1 MNTLSRSLLV
11 LAAVLVCTPSQAQLF
26 RTYVASDGSDANPC
40 TLTQPCRLLPA
51 ALAAVADG
59 GEIWMLDS
67 ANYNT
72 STVFIGK
79 SVTIMAVPG
88 VIGSIVGA
96 SQTALLVSTGTVQL
110 RNLVFVPLAG
120 STGLFGAIVVQGLAN
135 LDLHGCTISGF
146 PGQALFVGF
155 GGNVLLSDSMLRRN
169 GIAAA
174 AAAIRVLGQVAAT
187 TTTIDIANT
196 TIQGSVTG
204 VHLSSTNATASIR
217 ASIRDSRIY
226 QSADIGIHA
235 ISSAGA
241 SVNFTA
247 SNNMIVGTQAGGA
260 QAGIR
265 SSGAGVFGFASGNT
279 VAGFTFGI
287 ENAGA
292 TFTSFGNNALQ
303 NNGIASTGVTT
314 TALQ

>member
-11 LAAVLVCTPSQAQLF
+11 LTAVLACTPSQAQLF
-26 RTYVASDGSDANPC
+26 RTYVASDGNDANPC

-51 ALAAVADG
+51 AITAVADG

-79 SVTIMAVPG
+79 SVTVMAVPG
-88 VIGSIVGA
+88 VVGSIVGA

-110 RNLVFVPLAG
+110 RNLMFVPLAG
-120 STGLFGAIVVQGLAN
+120 STGLFSAIIVQGLAN
-135 LDLHGCTISGF
+135 LDLLGCTISGF

-169 GIAAA
+169 GIAAGLP
-174 AAAIRVLGQVAAT
+174 AIRVLAQVAAT

-196 TIQGSVTG
+196 TIQGSLTG
-204 VHLSSTNATASIR
+204 LQLSSTNATATIR

-226 QSADIGIHA
+226 QGAERGIDA

-265 SSGAGVFGFASGNT
+265 SSGSGVYGFASGNT
-279 VAGFTFGI
+279 VAGFTTGI
-287 ENAGA
+287 ENVGA